1 MREQIRPCCW
11 GRGGFT
17 LVELLT
23 TMAVAA
29 IIVAYAMPSFA
40 TLMQNNRLIS
50 QRDSL
55 VGSLRYAR
63 STALSQNVG
72 TQLCPFS
79 ASGST
84 ACGTNWA
91 AGWIVVLNPAGG
103 AATTP
108 PLTLLQSVKTTP
120 GGPAISSPTSAAA
133 VSFDPRGLSTNAA
146 QFVVCDSRGSSYA
159 HSVQVFPTGF
169 AEIGSTPGSAVWGG
183 AIACP

>member
-1 MREQIRPCCW
+1 MPEQIRPCCW

-17 LVELLT
+17 LIELLT

-29 IIVAYAMPSFA
+29 IIVASAMPSFA
-40 TLMQNNRLIS
+40 ALMQNTRLIS

-55 VGSLRYAR
+55 VSSLRYAR

-79 ASGST
+79 AAGST
-84 ACGTNWA
+84 TCGTNWA

-103 AATTP
+103 ATSTP
-108 PLTLLQSVKTTP
+108 PLTLLQTVKTTS
-120 GGPAISSPTSAAA
+120 GRSAVSSPNSAGA
-133 VSFDPRGLSTNAA
+133 VTFDPRGSATNAA

-159 HSVQVFPTGF
+159 YSVQVYPTGF
-169 AEIGSTPGSAVWGG
+169 AEIGPTAGTAVWGG